1 MQRLAR
7 PQPTAAECVAAP
19 EGFRRYLRTRGDR
32 VTRARR
38 QIFDHVMQRRDHF
51 RADDVAR
58 ELASDPGRVSRG
70 TVYRTL
76 ALMEEGGFVRTLR
89 DGGMHRHYEVTCGR
103 QHHDHMVCRS
113 CGAFIEFFDPGIRR
127 GIETAC
133 RTKRFEQDEHR
144 LVIFGLCERCRD
156 RSEDAPRNAGS
167 S

>member
-1 MQRLAR
+1 MRSLAS
-7 PQPTAAECVAAP
+7 PQPSAKERDRATEAFQ
-19 EGFRRYLRTRGDR
+19 GFLRTRGDR

-89 DGGMHRHYEVTCGR
+89 DGGLHRHYEVTCGR
-103 QHHDHMVCRS
+103 EHHDHMVCRA

-144 LVIFGLCERCRD
+144 LVIFGLCKECRA
-156 RSEDAPRNAGS
+156 RSEDAPRGSGS